1 MKKLLATA
9 ALLLATSGASAAL
22 MGQAPAP
29 TLVRGTVASLSGQTL
44 MVNGKNGRKY
54 SVKLASDTRVA
65 GVSVIGIDA
74 IQPNSFIGT
83 AAEPG
88 PNGTLRA
95 TEVHVFPESMRGAG
109 EGHRAWDL
117 SKTSSMTNGN
127 VATVG
132 KGKAGKGRTLVVDY
146 KGGQQTVVVPANVPI
161 VAFAPATMA
170 LVKPGA
176 HVFAITTPDVGGAL
190 AAASLAVGI
199 NGTVPPM

>member
-1 MKKLLATA
+1 MKRLIATA
-9 ALLLATSGASAAL
+9 ALFLATSGVSAAL
-22 MGQAPAP
+22 MGQAPEP
-29 TLVRGTVASLSGQTL
+29 VRVRGTVASLTGQTL
-44 MVNGKNGRKY
+44 VVNGKNGQKY
-54 SVKLASDTRVA
+54 TVMLAPDTRVA
-65 GVSVIGIDA
+65 GVTVIGIDA
-74 IQPNSFIGT
+74 IKPNSFIGT

-88 PNGTLRA
+88 PNGSLRA

-109 EGHRAWDL
+109 EGHRAWDT

-161 VAFAPATMA
+161 VAFAPATLA

-176 HVFAITTPDVGGAL
+176 HVFAITTPGTGGAL
-190 AAASLAVGI
+190 AAASLAVGVD
-199 NGTVPPM
+199 GTVPPM